1 MYDLTVPIQKLSPI
15 KQLLYDLL
23 SANNQADE
31 TSIAANQQLGV
42 SMTNAVKKDGVNIIQ
57 LQNVISH
64 KVITSAVEA
73 LKLLDQIQNEAL
85 EAP

>member
-42 SMTNAVKKDGVNIIQ
+42 SMTNAMKKLSLVLVVLSSIDGKRARGY
-57 LQNVISH
+57 LGS
-64 KVITSAVEA
+64 
-73 LKLLDQIQNEAL
+73 DF
-85 EAP
+85 